1 MNKEQIKKSL
11 DHFFEKNNLPSEK
24 SIERMLNYKNQKPKK
39 NLVLYPKYLF
49 GFITT
54 IVTVSCI
61 IFILGVI
68 KPTESTVDVTS
79 NKNSKLLEE
88 LNLEKVQ
95 MEPLN
100 NTFFNVLVYEMQYFQ
115 SAFWTKEEAKLHSFD
130 SLIERTAMMTFAQS
144 KGIEVNDKEIEELA
158 KQKNTKYLHEI
169 SQEKAVS
176 EYGDLFKALG
186 ISENEYY
193 KDVVYFNAKYELL
206 ESRLLK
212 ELSIRNKNSEE
223 YNQLYRNAIH
233 FYMEVAADD
242 ITRFKE
248 GFQIVEQLSVKKL
261 NSLKEPVEVSFD
273 YKNISALALGQN
285 SNGEL
290 EFINPRETWNYILE
304 VYAEILYK
312 ADEGNEKYIPFA
324 PKTYNKYKASLKKFA
339 ENSSNEYQTEAIQ
352 LLEILNIFEHSYNE
366 EYQFE

>member
-24 SIERMLNYKNQKPKK
+24 SMERMLNYKNQKPKK
-39 NLVLYPKYLF
+39 TLALHPKKLF

-79 NKNSKLLEE
+79 NKYSKVLKEF
-88 LNLEKVQ
+88 NLEKVQ
-95 MEPLN
+95 IEPLN

-115 SAFWTKEEAKLHSFD
+115 SAFWTKEEAIWHSFD

-158 KQKNTKYLHEI
+158 KQKNTEFLHEF
-169 SQEKAVS
+169 SQTKAVS

-186 ISENEYY
+186 ISENEYF
-193 KDVVYFNAKYELL
+193 KDVLYFNAKYELL

-223 YNQLYRNAIH
+223 YN
-233 FYMEVAADD
+233 
-242 ITRFKE
+242 
-248 GFQIVEQLSVKKL
+248 
-261 NSLKEPVEVSFD
+261 
-273 YKNISALALGQN
+273 
-285 SNGEL
+285 
-290 EFINPRETWNYILE
+290 
-304 VYAEILYK
+304 
-312 ADEGNEKYIPFA
+312 
-324 PKTYNKYKASLKKFA
+324 
-339 ENSSNEYQTEAIQ
+339 
-352 LLEILNIFEHSYNE
+352 
-366 EYQFE
+366 